1 MKDLFA
7 NIFEFGGSFRGE
19 FSDYLYDFV
28 YTPVGFILIFVALLS
43 VLAYYKI
50 FDRPRFHRWW
60 HWLIVMAATA
70 FVMLIIAIA
79 YTMGVINREAP
90 DTSIGDYVD
99 FFISAFLYTAFF
111 FALLSLLVK
120 NFSINRRRTPF

>member
-19 FSDYLYDFV
+19 YADILYDFV
-28 YTPVGFILIFVALLS
+28 YVPVGFILIFVALLS
-43 VLAYYKI
+43 TLGYYKL

-60 HWLIVMAATA
+60 HWLMVLTLTA
-70 FVMLIIAIA
+70 FVMVIIAIL
-79 YTMGVINREAP
+79 YTNGVINREAP
-90 DTSIGDYVD
+90 DTYIGNYVD
-99 FFISAFLYTAFF
+99 FLIAVFLITAILFFLYSI
-111 FALLSLLVK
+111 LIK